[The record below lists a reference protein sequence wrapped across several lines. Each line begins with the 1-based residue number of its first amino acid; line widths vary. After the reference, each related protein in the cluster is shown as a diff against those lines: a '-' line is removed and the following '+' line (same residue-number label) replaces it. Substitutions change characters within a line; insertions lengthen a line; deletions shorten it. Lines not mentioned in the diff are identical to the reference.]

1 MKARCVE
8 KCKVGKNCIFPYE
21 LSSQGDAQP
30 LDEMGHS
37 LPRFCV
43 YSQAEEQAI
52 DLQDTKTNLT
62 INNS

>member
-1 MKARCVE
+1 MKAKCIE

-21 LSSQGDAQP
+21 LSQGDAQP
-30 LDEMGHS
+30 LDEMGHP

-52 DLQDTKTNLT
+52 DLQDTETNLT